1 MKKLKILFICSYPPR
16 ECGIATFS
24 QDLITSLKKCF
35 GASIEIEVC
44 ALENDCCD
52 IDGYPPEVSYWI
64 EAQKLDSF
72 FKVADKLNEREDI
85 GMVCV
90 QHEFGLF
97 GGDYGSHL
105 VAFLLKLDIP
115 ISCVFHTVL
124 PNPDEKRTK
133 IVQALGDLSEKLIVL
148 TNKSAE
154 ILESDYHIDTNKL
167 AVIPHG
173 THIVL
178 WKEKQRLKN
187 RYGFQN
193 KNVLSTFGLLSENKN
208 IETALRALPKIL
220 QKFPNTVYLVLGKT
234 HPDIIKREGETY
246 RNALLTIVDDL
257 DIKDHVIFINE
268 YLELTRLLEYLSL
281 SDVYLFSSKDPNQA
295 VSGTFAYAMSCGNP
309 VISTPIPHSKEC
321 LDPSTGIL
329 LNDFEDPI
337 EISDAVIDLLEQ
349 PFIATS
355 MGKNAFIKMR
365 AFSWENVAISYSDIF
380 QDYLQDSNSLD
391 FSLPPIKTDHIE
403 DMTTDFGM
411 LQFSNFSE
419 PDTSFGYTLD
429 DNARALIAML
439 MYYKKKRNDKVLR
452 LIEIYM
458 DFIVFCQQDDGL
470 FYNYVDFEGQFTVQN
485 TEVNLEDS
493 NGRAIWA
500 LGYVLSHT
508 ENLPKSLVT
517 KAENCFKNVMQNVA
531 DFNSPRAIGFIL
543 KGLYYYQENKP
554 KTQYN
559 QLAETLAQELL
570 RVFNITSDKKWE
582 WFEDYLTYANSILPE
597 ALLYAWLITKNKKY
611 KDVAETTFD
620 FLLSQY
626 FMKGQIKV
634 ISNDGWFHKRN
645 KRTFHGEQP
654 IEVAYTILSLDL
666 FYRVTHKKKY
676 AKQLHT
682 AFSWFLGNNHLKQI
696 MYNPV
701 NGACY
706 DGLEKENININQ
718 GAESSLCY
726 VMARLVVE
734 GYPLEVGLKEN
745 KLDLSLKMD
754 SASKRGK
761 KIIQEKCIGKSLKI
775 ERNVSNS

>member
-1 MKKLKILFICSYPPR
+1 MKNHKILFVCSYPPR

-24 QDLITSLKKCF
+24 QDLIRTLKRCF
-35 GASIEIEVC
+35 GSTMDIEVC
-44 ALENDCCD
+44 ALENECCD
-52 IDGYPPEVSYWI
+52 ANDYPEEVTYKID
-64 EAQKLDSF
+64 AQELNSF
-72 FKVADKLNEREDI
+72 FQVANKLNERDDI

-97 GGDYGSHL
+97 GGNYGSHL

-124 PNPDEKRTK
+124 PNPDKKRTK
-133 IVQALGDLSEKLIVL
+133 IMQALDDLSEKLIVL

-154 ILESDYHIDTNKL
+154 ILVSDYHIDTNKI

-234 HPDIIKREGETY
+234 HPEILKREGETY
-246 RNALLTIVDDL
+246 RDALLTIVDDL

-470 FYNYVDFEGQFTVQN
+470 FYNYVDYEEQFTNQN

-500 LGYVLSHT
+500 LGYVLSDT
-508 ENLPKSLVT
+508 ENLPKSLVA
-517 KAENCFKNVMQNVA
+517 KAENCFKNVIQNVA

-543 KGLYYYQENKP
+543 KGLYYYQENEP
-554 KTQYN
+554 NTQYN
-559 QLAETLAQELL
+559 QLADTLAEELL
-570 RVFNITSDKKWE
+570 RIFNITSDKKWE

-706 DGLEKENININQ
+706 DGLEVENININQ

-726 VMARLVVE
+726 LLARLIIE
-734 GYPLEVGLKEN
+734 DYPLEVGLKETKSDL
-745 KLDLSLKMD
+745 KLKEGIGFKTLSKRSSKKSALLK
-754 SASKRGK
+754 ASK
-761 KIIQEKCIGKSLKI
+761 
-775 ERNVSNS
+775 

>member
-1 MKKLKILFICSYPPR
+1 MKNHKILFVCSYPPR

-24 QDLITSLKKCF
+24 QDLIRTLKRCF
-35 GASIEIEVC
+35 GSTMDIEVC
-44 ALENDCCD
+44 ALENECCD
-52 IDGYPPEVSYWI
+52 ANDYPEEVTYKID
-64 EAQKLDSF
+64 AQELNSF
-72 FKVADKLNEREDI
+72 FKVANKLNERDDI
-85 GMVCV
+85 GMVCI

-124 PNPDEKRTK
+124 PNPDKKRTK
-133 IVQALGDLSEKLIVL
+133 IMQALGDLSEKLIVL

-706 DGLEKENININQ
+706 DGLEKENVNINQ

-726 VMARLVVE
+726 LMARLVVE
-734 GYPLEVGLKEN
+734 DYPLEVGLKETKADL
-745 KLDLSLKMD
+745 KLKEGIGFKTLSKRSSKKSALLK
-754 SASKRGK
+754 ASK
-761 KIIQEKCIGKSLKI
+761 
-775 ERNVSNS
+775 

>member
-1 MKKLKILFICSYPPR
+1 MKTHKILFVCSYPPR
-16 ECGIATFS
+16 QCGIATFT
-24 QDLITSLKKCF
+24 QDLITSLKRCF
-35 GASIEIEVC
+35 GSTMEIEVC
-44 ALENDCCD
+44 ALESECCVANDYPEEVTYKIDSQD
-52 IDGYPPEVSYWI
+52 IESYF
-64 EAQKLDSF
+64 S
-72 FKVADKLNEREDI
+72 VANKLNERDDI

-97 GGDYGSHL
+97 GGEYGSHL
-105 VAFLLKLDIP
+105 VAFLLRLNIP
-115 ISCVFHTVL
+115 ISCVFHTVI

-133 IVQALGDLSEKLIVL
+133 IVQALDDLTEKLIVL

-154 ILESDYHIDTNKL
+154 ILEKDYQVDKNKI
-167 AVIPHG
+167 AIIPHG

-178 WKEKQRLKN
+178 WKGKQRLKN
-187 RYGFQN
+187 KYGFQN

-208 IETALRALPKIL
+208 IETALRALPKVIH
-220 QKFPNTVYLVLGKT
+220 KFPNTMYLVLGKT
-234 HPDIIKREGETY
+234 HPEIIKNEGETY
-246 RNALLTIVDDL
+246 RESLVAIVDDL
-257 DIKDHVIFINE
+257 GIKDHVIFINE
-268 YLELTRLLEYLSL
+268 YLELTKLLEYLSL
-281 SDVYLFSSKDPNQA
+281 SDIYLFSSKDPNQA

-329 LNDFEDPI
+329 LNDFEAPS
-337 EISDAVIDLLEQ
+337 EISNAIIRLLQQ
-349 PFIATS
+349 PQIATS

-380 QDYLQDSNSLD
+380 QDYLQYDDPLD
-391 FSLPPIKTDHIE
+391 FSLPSIKTDHIE
-403 DMTTDFGM
+403 DMTTYFGM

-439 MYYKKKRNDKVLR
+439 MYYKQNRADKVLQ
-452 LIEIYM
+452 LIDIYM

-470 FYNYVDFEGQFTVQN
+470 FYNYVDYQEQFTKQN

-500 LGYVLSHT
+500 LGYVLSDT

-517 KAENCFKNVMQNVA
+517 KAENCFESVIQNVV
-531 DFNSPRAIGFIL
+531 DFKSPRAIGFVL
-543 KGLYYYQENKP
+543 KGLYYYQENEP
-554 KTQYN
+554 KIPYN
-559 QLAETLAQELL
+559 KIAETLAEELL
-570 RVFNITSDKKWE
+570 RIFNITNDKKWE
-582 WFEDYLTYANSILPE
+582 WFEDYLTYANSVLPE

-611 KDVAETTFD
+611 KEVAETTFD

-654 IEVAYTILSLDL
+654 IEVAYTVLSLDL
-666 FYRVTHKKKY
+666 FYKVTHKKKY

-718 GAESSLCY
+718 GAESSICY
-726 VMARLVVE
+726 LMARLIVE
-734 GYPLEVGLKEN
+734 QYPLGTKRTIIPPNIKTWN
-745 KLDLSLKMD
+745 KLGAIK
-754 SASKRGK
+754 KRK
-761 KIIQEKCIGKSLKI
+761 KSSIHQNET
-775 ERNVSNS
+775 VSGN

>member
-1 MKKLKILFICSYPPR
+1 MKNHKILFVCSYPPR

-24 QDLITSLKKCF
+24 QDLIRALKRCF
-35 GASIEIEVC
+35 GSTMDIEVC
-44 ALENDCCD
+44 ALENECCD
-52 IDGYPPEVSYWI
+52 ANDYPEEVTYKID
-64 EAQKLDSF
+64 AQELNSF
-72 FKVADKLNEREDI
+72 FKVANKLNERDDI
-85 GMVCV
+85 GMVCI

-124 PNPDEKRTK
+124 PNPDKKRTK
-133 IVQALGDLSEKLIVL
+133 IMQALDDLSEKLIVL

-154 ILESDYHIDTNKL
+154 ILESDYHIDTNKI

-268 YLELTRLLEYLSL
+268 YLELSKLLEYLSL

-309 VISTPIPHSKEC
+309 VISTPIPHSKEY
-321 LDPSTGIL
+321 LDSSTGIL

-337 EISDAVIDLLEQ
+337 EISNAVIDLLEQ
-349 PFIATS
+349 PLIATS
-355 MGKNAFIKMR
+355 MGKNAFLKMR

-380 QDYLQDSNSLD
+380 QDYLQHNNSLD

-411 LQFSNFSE
+411 LQFSNFSV

-470 FYNYVDFEGQFTVQN
+470 FYNYVDYEKQFTNQN

-500 LGYVLSHT
+500 LGYVLSDT
-508 ENLPKSLVT
+508 ENLPKSLVA
-517 KAENCFKNVMQNVA
+517 KAENCFKNVIRNVA
-531 DFNSPRAIGFIL
+531 DFKSPRAIGFIL
-543 KGLYYYQENKP
+543 KGLYYYQENEP

-559 QLAETLAQELL
+559 Q
-570 RVFNITSDKKWE
+570 FGYSG
-582 WFEDYLTYANSILPE
+582 
-597 ALLYAWLITKNKKY
+597 
-611 KDVAETTFD
+611 
-620 FLLSQY
+620 LS
-626 FMKGQIKV
+626 
-634 ISNDGWFHKRN
+634 
-645 KRTFHGEQP
+645 
-654 IEVAYTILSLDL
+654 
-666 FYRVTHKKKY
+666 
-676 AKQLHT
+676 
-682 AFSWFLGNNHLKQI
+682 
-696 MYNPV
+696 
-701 NGACY
+701 
-706 DGLEKENININQ
+706 
-718 GAESSLCY
+718 
-726 VMARLVVE
+726 
-734 GYPLEVGLKEN
+734 
-745 KLDLSLKMD
+745 
-754 SASKRGK
+754 
-761 KIIQEKCIGKSLKI
+761 
-775 ERNVSNS
+775 

>member
-1 MKKLKILFICSYPPR
+1 MKNHKILFVCSYPPR

-24 QDLITSLKKCF
+24 QDLIRTLKRCF
-35 GASIEIEVC
+35 GSTMDIEVC
-44 ALENDCCD
+44 ALENECCD
-52 IDGYPPEVSYWI
+52 ANDYPEEVKYKID
-64 EAQKLDSF
+64 AQELNSF
-72 FKVADKLNEREDI
+72 FQVANKLNERDDI
-85 GMVCV
+85 GMVCI

-97 GGDYGSHL
+97 GGNYGSHL

-124 PNPDEKRTK
+124 PNPDKKRTK
-133 IVQALGDLSEKLIVL
+133 IMQALDDLSEKLIVL

-154 ILESDYHIDTNKL
+154 ILVSDYHIDTNKI

-187 RYGFQN
+187 RYGFKN

-234 HPDIIKREGETY
+234 HPEILKREGETY
-246 RNALLTIVDDL
+246 RDALLTIVDNL

-268 YLELTRLLEYLSL
+268 YLELTNLLEYLSL

-706 DGLEKENININQ
+706 DGLEKENVNINQ

-726 VMARLVVE
+726 LMARLVVE
-734 GYPLEVGLKEN
+734 DYPLEVGLKETKADL
-745 KLDLSLKMD
+745 KLKEGIGFKTLSKRSSKKSALLK
-754 SASKRGK
+754 ASK
-761 KIIQEKCIGKSLKI
+761 
-775 ERNVSNS
+775 

>member
-1 MKKLKILFICSYPPR
+1 M
-16 ECGIATFS
+16 
-24 QDLITSLKKCF
+24 D
-35 GASIEIEVC
+35 IEVC
-44 ALENDCCD
+44 ALENECCD
-52 IDGYPPEVSYWI
+52 ANDYPEEVTYKID
-64 EAQKLDSF
+64 AQELNSF
-72 FKVADKLNEREDI
+72 FQVANKLNERDDI

-97 GGDYGSHL
+97 GGNYGSHL

-124 PNPDEKRTK
+124 PNPDKKRTK
-133 IVQALGDLSEKLIVL
+133 IMQALDDLSEKLIVL

-154 ILESDYHIDTNKL
+154 ILVSDYHIDTNKI

-234 HPDIIKREGETY
+234 HPEILKREGETY
-246 RNALLTIVDDL
+246 RNALLTIVDNL

-470 FYNYVDFEGQFTVQN
+470 FYNYVDYEEQFTNQN

-500 LGYVLSHT
+500 LGYVLSDT
-508 ENLPKSLVT
+508 ENLPKSLVA
-517 KAENCFKNVMQNVA
+517 KAENCFKNVIQNVA

-543 KGLYYYQENKP
+543 KGLYYYQENEP
-554 KTQYN
+554 NTQYN
-559 QLAETLAQELL
+559 QLADTLAEELL
-570 RVFNITSDKKWE
+570 RIFNITSDKKWE

-706 DGLEKENININQ
+706 DGLEVENININQ

-726 VMARLVVE
+726 LLARLIIE
-734 GYPLEVGLKEN
+734 DYPLEVGLKETKSDL
-745 KLDLSLKMD
+745 KLKEGIGFKTLSKRSSKKSALLK
-754 SASKRGK
+754 ASK
-761 KIIQEKCIGKSLKI
+761 
-775 ERNVSNS
+775 

>member
-1 MKKLKILFICSYPPR
+1 MKNHKILFVCSYPPR

-24 QDLITSLKKCF
+24 QDLIRTLKRCF
-35 GASIEIEVC
+35 GSTMDIEVC
-44 ALENDCCD
+44 ALENECCD
-52 IDGYPPEVSYWI
+52 ANDYPEEVTYKID
-64 EAQKLDSF
+64 AQELNSF
-72 FKVADKLNEREDI
+72 FQVANKLNERDDI

-97 GGDYGSHL
+97 GGNYGSHL

-124 PNPDEKRTK
+124 PNPDKKRTK
-133 IVQALGDLSEKLIVL
+133 IMQALDDLSEKLIVL

-154 ILESDYHIDTNKL
+154 ILVSDYHIDTNKI

-234 HPDIIKREGETY
+234 HPEILKREGETY
-246 RNALLTIVDDL
+246 RNALLTIVDNL

-470 FYNYVDFEGQFTVQN
+470 FYNYVDYEEQFTNQN

-500 LGYVLSHT
+500 LGYVLSDT
-508 ENLPKSLVT
+508 ENLPKSLVA
-517 KAENCFKNVMQNVA
+517 KAENCFKNVIQNVA

-543 KGLYYYQENKP
+543 KGLYYYQENEP
-554 KTQYN
+554 NTQYN
-559 QLAETLAQELL
+559 QLADTLAEELL
-570 RVFNITSDKKWE
+570 RIFNITSDKKWE

-706 DGLEKENININQ
+706 DGLEVENININQ

-726 VMARLVVE
+726 LLARLIIE
-734 GYPLEVGLKEN
+734 DYPLEVGLKETKSDL
-745 KLDLSLKMD
+745 KLKEGIGFKTLSKRSSKKSALLK
-754 SASKRGK
+754 ASK
-761 KIIQEKCIGKSLKI
+761 
-775 ERNVSNS
+775 

>member
-1 MKKLKILFICSYPPR
+1 M
-16 ECGIATFS
+16 
-24 QDLITSLKKCF
+24 ITSLKNCF
-35 GASIEIEVC
+35 GATMQIEVC
-44 ALENDCCD
+44 ALENECCD
-52 IDGYPPEVSYWI
+52 MDDYPEEVSYKI
-64 EAQKLDSF
+64 NAQELSSF
-72 FKVADKLNEREDI
+72 FKVANKLNERDDI

-105 VAFLLKLDIP
+105 IAFLLKLDIP

-124 PNPDEKRTK
+124 PHPDKKRTK
-133 IVQALGDLSEKLIVL
+133 IVQALGDLTEKLIVL

-154 ILESDYHIDTNKL
+154 ILERDYHIDKNKI
-167 AVIPHG
+167 AIIPHG

-187 RYGFQN
+187 KYGFQN

-208 IETALRALPKIL
+208 IETALRALPKAIH
-220 QKFPNTVYLVLGKT
+220 KFPNTIYLVLGKT
-234 HPDIIKREGETY
+234 HPEIIKREGETY
-246 RNALLTIVDDL
+246 RDSLIAMVDGL
-257 DIKDHVIFINE
+257 GIKDHVIFINE
-268 YLELTRLLEYLSL
+268 YLELNKLLEYLSL
-281 SDVYLFSSKDPNQA
+281 SDIYLFSSKDPNQA
-295 VSGTFAYAMSCGNP
+295 VSGTFSYAMSCGNP

-321 LDPSTGIL
+321 LNPSTGIL
-329 LNDFEDPI
+329 LNDFENHLEMSNAI
-337 EISDAVIDLLEQ
+337 IDLLEQ
-349 PFIATS
+349 PLIASS
-355 MGKNAFIKMR
+355 MGKNAFTKMR
-365 AFSWENVAISYSDIF
+365 AFSWENAAISYSDIF
-380 QDYLQDSNSLD
+380 QEYLQYDAPLD

-403 DMTTDFGM
+403 DMTTHFGM

-439 MYYKKKRNDKVLR
+439 MYYKRKRTNNVLQ

-458 DFIVFCQQDDGL
+458 DFIVFCQQDNGL
-470 FYNYVDFEGQFTVQN
+470 FYNYVDYKEQFTEQN

-493 NGRAIWA
+493 IGRTIWA
-500 LGYVLSHT
+500 LGYVLSNT
-508 ENLPKSLVT
+508 ENLPKGLVT
-517 KAENCFKNVMQNVA
+517 KSENCFKSVIQNVA
-531 DFNSPRAIGFIL
+531 NFKSPRAIGFIL
-543 KGLYYYQENKP
+543 KGLYYYQENESKI
-554 KTQYN
+554 QYN
-559 QLAETLAQELL
+559 EIAETLAEELL
-570 RVFNITSDKKWE
+570 RIFHISNDKEWV
-582 WFEDYLTYANSILPE
+582 WFEDYLTYANSVLPE

-626 FMKGQIKV
+626 FMKGEIKV

-654 IEVAYTILSLDL
+654 IEVAYTILSLDI
-666 FYRVTHKKKY
+666 FYKVTHKKKY

-718 GAESSLCY
+718 GAESSICY
-726 VMARLVVE
+726 LMARLIVE
-734 GYPLEVGLKEN
+734 QYPLGTKQTIIPPNIKTWNEFGAIK
-745 KLDLSLKMD
+745 
-754 SASKRGK
+754 KRRK
-761 KIIQEKCIGKSLKI
+761 RSTHKI
-775 ERNVSNS
+775 ETVSEK

>member
-1 MKKLKILFICSYPPR
+1 MKNHKILFVCSYPPR

-24 QDLITSLKKCF
+24 QDLIRSLKKGF
-35 GASIEIEVC
+35 GATMQIEVC
-44 ALENDCCD
+44 ALENECCD
-52 IDGYPPEVSYWI
+52 ANDYPEEVTYKIDAQELSSY
-64 EAQKLDSF
+64 
-72 FKVADKLNEREDI
+72 FKVANKLNERDDI

-97 GGDYGSHL
+97 GGNYGSHL

-124 PNPDEKRTK
+124 PNPDKKRTK
-133 IVQALGDLSEKLIVL
+133 IMQALDDLSEKLIVL

-154 ILESDYHIDTNKL
+154 ILVSDYHIDTNKI

-234 HPDIIKREGETY
+234 HPEILKREGETY
-246 RNALLTIVDDL
+246 RNALLTIVDNL

-470 FYNYVDFEGQFTVQN
+470 FYNYVDYEEQFTNQN

-500 LGYVLSHT
+500 LGYVLSDT
-508 ENLPKSLVT
+508 ENLPKSLVA
-517 KAENCFKNVMQNVA
+517 KAENCFKNVIQNVA

-543 KGLYYYQENKP
+543 KGLYYYQENEP
-554 KTQYN
+554 NTQYN
-559 QLAETLAQELL
+559 QLADTLAEELL

-706 DGLEKENININQ
+706 DGLEVENININQ

-726 VMARLVVE
+726 LMARLIVE
-734 GYPLEVGLKEN
+734 DYPLEVGLKETKSDL
-745 KLDLSLKMD
+745 KLKEGIGFKTLSKRSSKKSALLK
-754 SASKRGK
+754 ASK
-761 KIIQEKCIGKSLKI
+761 
-775 ERNVSNS
+775 

>member
-1 MKKLKILFICSYPPR
+1 MKNHKILFVCSYPPR

-24 QDLITSLKKCF
+24 QDLIRSLKKGF
-35 GASIEIEVC
+35 GATMQIEVC
-44 ALENDCCD
+44 ALENECCD
-52 IDGYPPEVSYWI
+52 ANDYPEEVTYKIDAQELSSY
-64 EAQKLDSF
+64 
-72 FKVADKLNEREDI
+72 FKVANKLNERDDI

-97 GGDYGSHL
+97 GGNYGSHL

-124 PNPDEKRTK
+124 PNPDKKRTK
-133 IVQALGDLSEKLIVL
+133 IMQALDDLSEKLIVL

-154 ILESDYHIDTNKL
+154 ILVSDYHIDTNKI

-234 HPDIIKREGETY
+234 HPEILKREGETY

-470 FYNYVDFEGQFTVQN
+470 FYNYVDYEEQFTNQN

-500 LGYVLSHT
+500 LGYVLSDT
-508 ENLPKSLVT
+508 ENLPKSLVA
-517 KAENCFKNVMQNVA
+517 KAENCFKNVIQNVA

-543 KGLYYYQENKP
+543 KGLYYYQENEP
-554 KTQYN
+554 NTQYN
-559 QLAETLAQELL
+559 QLADTLAEELL
-570 RVFNITSDKKWE
+570 RIFNITSDKKWE

-706 DGLEKENININQ
+706 DGLEVENININQ

-726 VMARLVVE
+726 LLARLIIE
-734 GYPLEVGLKEN
+734 DYPLEVGLKETKSDL
-745 KLDLSLKMD
+745 KLKEGIGFKTLSKRSSKKSALLK
-754 SASKRGK
+754 ASK
-761 KIIQEKCIGKSLKI
+761 
-775 ERNVSNS
+775 

>member
-1 MKKLKILFICSYPPR
+1 MKNHKILFVCSYPPR

-24 QDLITSLKKCF
+24 QDLIRTLKRCF
-35 GASIEIEVC
+35 GSTMDIEVC
-44 ALENDCCD
+44 ALENECCD
-52 IDGYPPEVSYWI
+52 ANDYPEEVTYKID
-64 EAQKLDSF
+64 AQELNSF
-72 FKVADKLNEREDI
+72 FQVANKLNERDDI

-97 GGDYGSHL
+97 GGNYGSHL

-124 PNPDEKRTK
+124 PNPDKKRTK
-133 IVQALGDLSEKLIVL
+133 IMQALDDLSEKLIVL

-154 ILESDYHIDTNKL
+154 ILVSDYHIDTNKI

-234 HPDIIKREGETY
+234 HPEILKREGETY

-268 YLELTRLLEYLSL
+268 YLELTNLLEYLSL

-470 FYNYVDFEGQFTVQN
+470 FYNYVDYEEQFTNQN

-500 LGYVLSHT
+500 LGYVLSDT
-508 ENLPKSLVT
+508 ENLPKSLVA
-517 KAENCFKNVMQNVA
+517 KAENCFKNVIQNVA

-543 KGLYYYQENKP
+543 KGLYYYQENEP
-554 KTQYN
+554 NTQYN
-559 QLAETLAQELL
+559 QLADTLAEELL
-570 RVFNITSDKKWE
+570 RIFNITSDKKWE

-706 DGLEKENININQ
+706 DGLEVENININQ

-726 VMARLVVE
+726 LLARLIIE
-734 GYPLEVGLKEN
+734 DYPLEVGLKETKSDL
-745 KLDLSLKMD
+745 KLKEGIGFKTLSKRSSKKSALLK
-754 SASKRGK
+754 ASK
-761 KIIQEKCIGKSLKI
+761 
-775 ERNVSNS
+775 

>member
-1 MKKLKILFICSYPPR
+1 MKNHKILFVCSYPPR

-24 QDLITSLKKCF
+24 QDLIRTLKRCF
-35 GASIEIEVC
+35 GSTMDIEVC
-44 ALENDCCD
+44 ALENECCD
-52 IDGYPPEVSYWI
+52 ANDYPEEVTYKID
-64 EAQKLDSF
+64 AQELNSF
-72 FKVADKLNEREDI
+72 FQVANKLNERDDI

-97 GGDYGSHL
+97 GGNYGSHL

-124 PNPDEKRTK
+124 PNPDKKRTK
-133 IVQALGDLSEKLIVL
+133 IMQALDDLSEKLIVL

-154 ILESDYHIDTNKL
+154 ILVSDYHIDTNKI

-234 HPDIIKREGETY
+234 HPEILKREGETY

-470 FYNYVDFEGQFTVQN
+470 FYNYVDYEEQFTNQN

-500 LGYVLSHT
+500 LGYVLSDT
-508 ENLPKSLVT
+508 ENLPKSLVA
-517 KAENCFKNVMQNVA
+517 KAENCFKNVIQNVA

-543 KGLYYYQENKP
+543 KGLYYYQENEP
-554 KTQYN
+554 NTQYN
-559 QLAETLAQELL
+559 QLADTLAEELL
-570 RVFNITSDKKWE
+570 RIFNITSDKKWE

-706 DGLEKENININQ
+706 DGLEVENININQ

-726 VMARLVVE
+726 LLARLIIE
-734 GYPLEVGLKEN
+734 DYPLEVGLKET
-745 KLDLSLKMD
+745 
-754 SASKRGK
+754 
-761 KIIQEKCIGKSLKI
+761 
-775 ERNVSNS
+775 

>member
-1 MKKLKILFICSYPPR
+1 MKNHKILFVCSYPPR

-24 QDLITSLKKCF
+24 QDLIRTLKRCF
-35 GASIEIEVC
+35 GSTMDIEVC
-44 ALENDCCD
+44 ALENECCD
-52 IDGYPPEVSYWI
+52 ANDYPEEVTYKID
-64 EAQKLDSF
+64 AQELNSF
-72 FKVADKLNEREDI
+72 FQVANKLNERDDI
-85 GMVCV
+85 GMVCI

-97 GGDYGSHL
+97 GGNYGSHL

-124 PNPDEKRTK
+124 PNPDKKRTK
-133 IVQALGDLSEKLIVL
+133 IMQALDDLSEKLIVL

-154 ILESDYHIDTNKL
+154 ILVSDYHIDTNKI

-234 HPDIIKREGETY
+234 HPEILKREGETY
-246 RNALLTIVDDL
+246 RDALLTIVDNL

-268 YLELTRLLEYLSL
+268 YLELTNLLEYLSL

-470 FYNYVDFEGQFTVQN
+470 FYNYVDYEEQFTNQN

-500 LGYVLSHT
+500 LGYVLSDT
-508 ENLPKSLVT
+508 ENLPKSLVA
-517 KAENCFKNVMQNVA
+517 KAENCFKNVIQNVA

-543 KGLYYYQENKP
+543 KGLYYYQENEP
-554 KTQYN
+554 NTQYN
-559 QLAETLAQELL
+559 QLADTLAEELL
-570 RVFNITSDKKWE
+570 RIFNITSDKKWE

-706 DGLEKENININQ
+706 DGLEVENININQ

-726 VMARLVVE
+726 LLARLIIE
-734 GYPLEVGLKEN
+734 DYPLEVGLKETKSDL
-745 KLDLSLKMD
+745 KLKEGIGFKTLSKRSSKKSALLK
-754 SASKRGK
+754 ASK
-761 KIIQEKCIGKSLKI
+761 
-775 ERNVSNS
+775 

>member
-1 MKKLKILFICSYPPR
+1 MKNHKILFVCSYPPR

-24 QDLITSLKKCF
+24 QDLIRSLKKGF
-35 GASIEIEVC
+35 GATMQIEVC
-44 ALENDCCD
+44 ALENECCD
-52 IDGYPPEVSYWI
+52 ANDYPEEVTYKIDAQELSSY
-64 EAQKLDSF
+64 
-72 FKVADKLNEREDI
+72 FKVANKLNERDDI

-97 GGDYGSHL
+97 GGNYGSHL

-124 PNPDEKRTK
+124 PNPDKKRTK
-133 IVQALGDLSEKLIVL
+133 IMQALDDLSEKLIVL

-154 ILESDYHIDTNKL
+154 ILVSDYHIDTNKI

-220 QKFPNTVYLVLGKT
+220 QKFPNTVHLVLGKT
-234 HPDIIKREGETY
+234 HPEILKREGETY
-246 RNALLTIVDDL
+246 RDALLTIVDDL

-268 YLELTRLLEYLSL
+268 YLELTNLLEYLSL

-470 FYNYVDFEGQFTVQN
+470 FYNYVDYEEQFTNQN

-500 LGYVLSHT
+500 LGYVLSDT
-508 ENLPKSLVT
+508 ENLPKSLVA
-517 KAENCFKNVMQNVA
+517 KAENCFKNVIQNVA

-543 KGLYYYQENKP
+543 KGLYYYQENEP
-554 KTQYN
+554 NTQYN
-559 QLAETLAQELL
+559 QLADTLAEELL
-570 RVFNITSDKKWE
+570 RIFNITSDKKWE

-706 DGLEKENININQ
+706 DGLEVENININQ

-726 VMARLVVE
+726 LLARLIIE
-734 GYPLEVGLKEN
+734 DYPLEVGLKETKSDL
-745 KLDLSLKMD
+745 KLKEGIGFKTLSKRSSKKSALLK
-754 SASKRGK
+754 ASK
-761 KIIQEKCIGKSLKI
+761 
-775 ERNVSNS
+775 

>member
-1 MKKLKILFICSYPPR
+1 MKNHKILFVCSYPPR

-24 QDLITSLKKCF
+24 QDLIRALKRCF
-35 GASIEIEVC
+35 GSTMDIEVC
-44 ALENDCCD
+44 ALENECCD
-52 IDGYPPEVSYWI
+52 ANDYPEEVTYKID
-64 EAQKLDSF
+64 AQELNSF
-72 FKVADKLNEREDI
+72 FKVANKLNERDDI
-85 GMVCV
+85 GMVCI

-124 PNPDEKRTK
+124 PNPDKKRTK
-133 IVQALGDLSEKLIVL
+133 IMQALDDLSEKLIVL

-154 ILESDYHIDTNKL
+154 ILESDYHIDTNKI

-268 YLELTRLLEYLSL
+268 YLELSKLLEYLSL

-309 VISTPIPHSKEC
+309 VISTPIPHSKEY
-321 LDPSTGIL
+321 LDSSTGIL

-337 EISDAVIDLLEQ
+337 EISNAVIDLLEQ
-349 PFIATS
+349 PLIATS
-355 MGKNAFIKMR
+355 MGKNAFLKMR

-380 QDYLQDSNSLD
+380 QDYLQHNNSLD

-411 LQFSNFSE
+411 LQFSNFSV

-470 FYNYVDFEGQFTVQN
+470 FYNYVDYEKQFTNQN

-493 NGRAIWA
+493 NGRAILA
-500 LGYVLSHT
+500 LGYVLSDT
-508 ENLPKSLVT
+508 ENLPKSLVA
-517 KAENCFKNVMQNVA
+517 KAENCFKNVIRNVA
-531 DFNSPRAIGFIL
+531 DFKSPRAIGFIL
-543 KGLYYYQENKP
+543 KGLYYYQENEP

-559 QLAETLAQELL
+559 QLADTLAQELL
-570 RVFNITSDKKWE
+570 RIFNITSDKKWE

-597 ALLYAWLITKNKKY
+597 ALFYAWLITKNKKY

-666 FYRVTHKKKY
+666 FCKVTHKKKY
-676 AKQLHT
+676 SKQLHT
-682 AFSWFLGNNHLKQI
+682 AFNWFLGNNHLKQI

>member
-1 MKKLKILFICSYPPR
+1 MKNHKILFVCSYPPR

-24 QDLITSLKKCF
+24 QDLIRSLKKGF
-35 GASIEIEVC
+35 GATMQIEVC
-44 ALENDCCD
+44 ALENECCD
-52 IDGYPPEVSYWI
+52 ANDYPEEVTYKIDAQELSSY
-64 EAQKLDSF
+64 
-72 FKVADKLNEREDI
+72 FKVANKLNERDDI

-97 GGDYGSHL
+97 GGNYGSHL

-124 PNPDEKRTK
+124 PNPDKKRTK
-133 IVQALGDLSEKLIVL
+133 IMQALDDLSEKLIVL

-154 ILESDYHIDTNKL
+154 ILVSDYHIDTNKI

-234 HPDIIKREGETY
+234 HPEILKREGETY
-246 RNALLTIVDDL
+246 RDALLTIVDDL

-268 YLELTRLLEYLSL
+268 YLELTNLLEYLSL

-470 FYNYVDFEGQFTVQN
+470 FYNYVDYEEQFTNQN

-500 LGYVLSHT
+500 LGYVLSDT
-508 ENLPKSLVT
+508 ENLPKSLVA
-517 KAENCFKNVMQNVA
+517 KAENCFKNVIQNVA

-543 KGLYYYQENKP
+543 KGLYYYQENEP
-554 KTQYN
+554 NTQYN
-559 QLAETLAQELL
+559 QLADTLAEELL
-570 RVFNITSDKKWE
+570 RIFNITSDKKWE

-706 DGLEKENININQ
+706 DGLEVENININQ

-726 VMARLVVE
+726 LLARLIIE
-734 GYPLEVGLKEN
+734 DYPLEVGLKETKSDL
-745 KLDLSLKMD
+745 KLKEGIGFKTLSKRSSKKSALLK
-754 SASKRGK
+754 ASK
-761 KIIQEKCIGKSLKI
+761 
-775 ERNVSNS
+775 

>member
-1 MKKLKILFICSYPPR
+1 MKNHKILFVCSYPPR

-24 QDLITSLKKCF
+24 QDLIRTLKRCF
-35 GASIEIEVC
+35 GSTMDIEVC
-44 ALENDCCD
+44 ALENECCD
-52 IDGYPPEVSYWI
+52 ANDYPEEVTYKID
-64 EAQKLDSF
+64 AQELNSF
-72 FKVADKLNEREDI
+72 FQVANKLNERDDI

-97 GGDYGSHL
+97 GGNYGSHL

-124 PNPDEKRTK
+124 PNPDKKRTK
-133 IVQALGDLSEKLIVL
+133 IMQALDDLSEKLIVL

-154 ILESDYHIDTNKL
+154 ILVSDYHIDTNKI

-234 HPDIIKREGETY
+234 HPEILKREGETY

-458 DFIVFCQQDDGL
+458 GFIVFCQQDDGL
-470 FYNYVDFEGQFTVQN
+470 FYNYVDYEEQFTNQN

-500 LGYVLSHT
+500 LGYVLSDT
-508 ENLPKSLVT
+508 ENLPKSLVA
-517 KAENCFKNVMQNVA
+517 KAENCFKNVIQNVA

-543 KGLYYYQENKP
+543 KGLYYYQENEP
-554 KTQYN
+554 NTQYN
-559 QLAETLAQELL
+559 QLADTLAEELL
-570 RVFNITSDKKWE
+570 RIFNITSDKKWE

-706 DGLEKENININQ
+706 DGLEVENININQ

-726 VMARLVVE
+726 LLARLIIE
-734 GYPLEVGLKEN
+734 DYPLEVGLKETKSDL
-745 KLDLSLKMD
+745 KLKEGIGFKTLSKRSSKKSALLK
-754 SASKRGK
+754 ASK
-761 KIIQEKCIGKSLKI
+761 
-775 ERNVSNS
+775 

>member
-1 MKKLKILFICSYPPR
+1 MKNHKILFVCSYPPR

-24 QDLITSLKKCF
+24 QDLIRTLKRCF
-35 GASIEIEVC
+35 GSTMDIEVC
-44 ALENDCCD
+44 ALENECCD
-52 IDGYPPEVSYWI
+52 ANDYPEEVTYKID
-64 EAQKLDSF
+64 AQELNSF
-72 FKVADKLNEREDI
+72 FQVANKLNERDDI

-97 GGDYGSHL
+97 GGNYGSHL

-124 PNPDEKRTK
+124 PNPDKKRTK
-133 IVQALGDLSEKLIVL
+133 IMQALDDLSEKLIVL

-154 ILESDYHIDTNKL
+154 ILVSDYHIDTNKI

-234 HPDIIKREGETY
+234 HPEILKREGETY

-380 QDYLQDSNSLD
+380 QDYLQYDDPLD
-391 FSLPPIKTDHIE
+391 FSLPSIKTDHIE

-470 FYNYVDFEGQFTVQN
+470 FYNYVDYEEQFTNQN

-500 LGYVLSHT
+500 LGYVLSDT
-508 ENLPKSLVT
+508 ENLPKSLVA
-517 KAENCFKNVMQNVA
+517 KAENCFKNVIQNVA

-543 KGLYYYQENKP
+543 KGLYYYQENEP
-554 KTQYN
+554 NTQYN
-559 QLAETLAQELL
+559 QLADTLAEELL
-570 RVFNITSDKKWE
+570 RIFNITSDKKWE

-701 NGACY
+701 NGA
-706 DGLEKENININQ
+706 
-718 GAESSLCY
+718 
-726 VMARLVVE
+726 
-734 GYPLEVGLKEN
+734 
-745 KLDLSLKMD
+745 
-754 SASKRGK
+754 
-761 KIIQEKCIGKSLKI
+761 
-775 ERNVSNS
+775 

>member
-1 MKKLKILFICSYPPR
+1 MKNHKILFVCSYPPR
-16 ECGIATFS
+16 KCGIATFS
-24 QDLITSLKKCF
+24 QDLITSLKKGF
-35 GASIEIEVC
+35 GTTMQIEVC
-44 ALENDCCD
+44 ALENECCD
-52 IDGYPPEVSYWI
+52 ANGYPEEVTYKI
-64 EAQKLDSF
+64 DAQELSSF
-72 FKVADKLNEREDI
+72 FKVASKLNERDDI

-124 PNPDEKRTK
+124 PNPDKKRTK
-133 IVQALGDLSEKLIVL
+133 IMQALDDLSEKLIVL

-154 ILESDYHIDTNKL
+154 ILESDYQIDTNKI
-167 AVIPHG
+167 AIIPHG

-187 RYGFQN
+187 KYGFQN

-234 HPDIIKREGETY
+234 HPEILKREGETY
-246 RNALLTIVDDL
+246 RDTLLKIVDNL
-257 DIKDHVIFINE
+257 GIKDHVIFINE

-337 EISDAVIDLLEQ
+337 EISNAVIDLLEQ

-380 QDYLQDSNSLD
+380 QDYLQHNDSLD
-391 FSLPPIKTDHIE
+391 FSLPPIRTDHIE

-411 LQFSNFSE
+411 LQFSNFSV
-419 PDTSFGYTLD
+419 PDTFFGYTLD

-439 MYYKKKRNDKVLR
+439 MYYKQKRNDKVLR

-458 DFIVFCQQDDGL
+458 NFIVFCQQEDGL
-470 FYNYVDFEGQFTVQN
+470 FYNYVDYEEQFTGQN
-485 TEVNLEDS
+485 TQVNLEDS

-500 LGYVLSHT
+500 LGYVLSDT
-508 ENLPKSLVT
+508 ENLPKSLVA
-517 KAENCFKNVMQNVA
+517 KAENCFKNVIQNVA

-543 KGLYYYQENKP
+543 KGLYYYQENEP

-559 QLAETLAQELL
+559 QLADTLAEELL
-570 RVFNITSDKKWE
+570 RIFNITSDKKWE

-706 DGLEKENININQ
+706 DGLEEDNININQ
-718 GAESSLCY
+718 GAESNLCY
-726 VMARLVVE
+726 LMARLVVE
-734 GYPLEVGLKEN
+734 NYPLEVGLKETKSDL
-745 KLDLSLKMD
+745 KLKEGIGFKTLSKI
-754 SASKRGK
+754 SSK
-761 KIIQEKCIGKSLKI
+761 KSTSVK
-775 ERNVSNS
+775 V

>member
-1 MKKLKILFICSYPPR
+1 MKNHKILFVCSYPPR

-24 QDLITSLKKCF
+24 QDLIRTLKRCF
-35 GASIEIEVC
+35 GSTMDIEVC
-44 ALENDCCD
+44 ALENECCD
-52 IDGYPPEVSYWI
+52 ANDYPEEVTYKID
-64 EAQKLDSF
+64 AQELNSF
-72 FKVADKLNEREDI
+72 FQVANKLNERDDI

-97 GGDYGSHL
+97 GGNYGSHL

-124 PNPDEKRTK
+124 PNPDKKRTK
-133 IVQALGDLSEKLIVL
+133 IMQALDDLSEKLIVL

-154 ILESDYHIDTNKL
+154 ILVSDYHIDTNKI

-234 HPDIIKREGETY
+234 HPEILKREGETY

-470 FYNYVDFEGQFTVQN
+470 FYNYVDYEEQFTNQN

-500 LGYVLSHT
+500 LGYVLSDT
-508 ENLPKSLVT
+508 ENLPKSLVA
-517 KAENCFKNVMQNVA
+517 KAENCFKNVIQNVA

-543 KGLYYYQENKP
+543 KGLYYYQENEP
-554 KTQYN
+554 NTQYN
-559 QLAETLAQELL
+559 QLADTLAEELL
-570 RVFNITSDKKWE
+570 RIFNITSDKKWE

-706 DGLEKENININQ
+706 DGLEVENININQ

-726 VMARLVVE
+726 LLARLIIE
-734 GYPLEVGLKEN
+734 DYPLEVGLKETKSDL
-745 KLDLSLKMD
+745 KLKEGIGFKTLSKRSSKKSALLK
-754 SASKRGK
+754 ASK
-761 KIIQEKCIGKSLKI
+761 
-775 ERNVSNS
+775 

>member
-1 MKKLKILFICSYPPR
+1 MKNHKILFVCSYPPR

-24 QDLITSLKKCF
+24 QDLIRTLKRCF
-35 GASIEIEVC
+35 GSTMDIEVC
-44 ALENDCCD
+44 ALENECCD
-52 IDGYPPEVSYWI
+52 ANDYPEEVTYKID
-64 EAQKLDSF
+64 AQELNSF
-72 FKVADKLNEREDI
+72 FQVANKLNERDDI

-97 GGDYGSHL
+97 GGNYGSHL

-124 PNPDEKRTK
+124 PNPDKKRTK
-133 IVQALGDLSEKLIVL
+133 IMQALDDLSEKLIVL

-154 ILESDYHIDTNKL
+154 ILVSDYHIDTNKI

-234 HPDIIKREGETY
+234 HPEILKREGETY
-246 RNALLTIVDDL
+246 RNALLTIVDNL

-268 YLELTRLLEYLSL
+268 YLELTNLLEYLSL

-470 FYNYVDFEGQFTVQN
+470 FYNYVDYEEQFTNQN

-500 LGYVLSHT
+500 LGYVLSDT
-508 ENLPKSLVT
+508 ENLPKSLVA
-517 KAENCFKNVMQNVA
+517 KAENCFKNVIQNVA

-543 KGLYYYQENKP
+543 KGLYYYQENEP
-554 KTQYN
+554 NTQYN
-559 QLAETLAQELL
+559 QLADTLAEELL
-570 RVFNITSDKKWE
+570 RIFNITSDKKWE

-706 DGLEKENININQ
+706 DGLEVENININQ

-726 VMARLVVE
+726 LLARLIIE
-734 GYPLEVGLKEN
+734 DYPLEVGLKETKSDL
-745 KLDLSLKMD
+745 KLKEGIGFKTLSKRSSKKSALLK
-754 SASKRGK
+754 ASK
-761 KIIQEKCIGKSLKI
+761 
-775 ERNVSNS
+775 

>member
-1 MKKLKILFICSYPPR
+1 MKNHKILFVCSYPPR

-24 QDLITSLKKCF
+24 QDLIRTLKRCF
-35 GASIEIEVC
+35 GSTMDIEVC
-44 ALENDCCD
+44 ALENECCD
-52 IDGYPPEVSYWI
+52 ANDYPEEVTYKID
-64 EAQKLDSF
+64 AQELNSF
-72 FKVADKLNEREDI
+72 FKVANKLNERDDI
-85 GMVCV
+85 GMVCI

-124 PNPDEKRTK
+124 PNPDKKRTK

-154 ILESDYHIDTNKL
+154 ILESDYHIDTNKI

-208 IETALRALPKIL
+208 VETALRALPKIL

-234 HPDIIKREGETY
+234 HPEIIKRGGETY
-246 RNALLTIVDDL
+246 RDALLSIVDNL

-754 SASKRGK
+754 SASKRVK

-775 ERNVSNS
+775 ERNVLNS